1 MPTAFQTE
9 EKHRTGKD
17 HPMSTRS
24 LTAVETAQST
34 WRKFLLIASTGI
46 LLAALFMSRAFAAD
60 TPTFKLAWSI
70 YTGYMP
76 WQYAEQSGILKK
88 WADKYKIKIELT
100 QINDYIESI
109 NQYTAGQFDG
119 VADTNM
125 DSLTIPAAGGVDT
138 TIVILGDYSNG
149 NDAIFVK
156 GKGKKFADIKGQEVS
171 LVQLSVSHYML
182 WRALQTNG
190 MKESDI
196 TTSNISDADF
206 IAVWGTPKVK
216 AEVVWNPATADIVK
230 DANASMVYDSSK
242 MPGELQDVISVN
254 TKVAK
259 EHPEFVKAIV
269 GAWYETLGVMQK
281 GDKTATDAKTMMAT
295 GSGTDLAGFEGQLK
309 TTHLYYSPAE
319 AVTFLKSADLPKI
332 TDLVMTFSFE
342 HGLLGDKAKSK
353 DEIGIELPGGKI
365 LGDKSNVKLR
375 FDPSFMEMAADGK
388 L

>member
-1 MPTAFQTE
+1 
-9 EKHRTGKD
+9 
-17 HPMSTRS
+17 MSIRS
-24 LTAVETAQST
+24 LAAVETAPST
-34 WRKFLLIASTGI
+34 WRKFLLIASTGL

-149 NDAIFVK
+149 NDAVFVK

-242 MPGELQDVISVN
+242 MPGELQDVISVS

-295 GSGTDLAGFEGQLK
+295 GSGTDLPGFEGQLK

-365 LGDKSNVKLR
+365 LGDKGNVKLR